1 MSCYDRPVRWLVDD
15 DAFHVQPVRAWR
27 RRWRSAS
34 RDRRQTDKRG
44 FTTKRDAEAF
54 AASVEVSKLK
64 GEYVAPA
71 LGRAT
76 VGELAAAW
84 LARKQ
89 QATAPSNY
97 RMIESAWRVHVA
109 PRWGRVSVVLSGILA
124 DAVKAK
130 RLAVNPAKGIENL
143 PHKSAKRRVYL
154 SSDDVHRLADESGEH
169 GALVLV
175 LAYCGL
181 RWGGGDRLAGERR
194 GVPAKATVSVGERG
208 AARR

>member
-1 MSCYDRPVRWLVDD
+1 
-15 DAFHVQPVRAWR
+15 
-27 RRWRSAS
+27 
-34 RDRRQTDKRG
+34 
-44 FTTKRDAEAF
+44 
-54 AASVEVSKLK
+54 VEVSKLK

-89 QATAPSNY
+89 QTTAPSNY

-109 PRWGRVSVVLSGILA
+109 PRWGRVSVADVDMLGVESWVTGMVRAGSGATTVLRAHDVLSGILA

-181 RWGGGDRLAGERR
+181 RWGGRSPCG
-194 GVPAKATVSVGERG
+194 
-208 AARR
+208 